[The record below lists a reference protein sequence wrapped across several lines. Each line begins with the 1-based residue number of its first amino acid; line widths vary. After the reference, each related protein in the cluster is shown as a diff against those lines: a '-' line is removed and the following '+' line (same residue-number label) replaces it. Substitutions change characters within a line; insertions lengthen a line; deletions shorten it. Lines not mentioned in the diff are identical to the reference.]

1 MLLMQS
7 WSSVSCADCSVH
19 CGMFQWAIMAR
30 QNYQKPTLNCSDRSR
45 FFISKPSGY
54 WDWHDLCRGPPLPA
68 SRLSPRRNWFTR
80 ERAESDVSIM
90 TEQGVETTSNR
101 QTNRSTFRCTS
112 ISPLSLGL
120 PSCPFCSLEN
130 TVGSKSMWTPMD
142 TYVTLKFYIKYNKK
156 IVFLSFFL

>member
-80 ERAESDVSIM
+80 ERAGEWCQYYDRARCWDDIKQTNKPLYLQMYFYFRSLPRIAFVSIL
-90 TEQGVETTSNR
+90 QSGKYS
-101 QTNRSTFRCTS
+101 
-112 ISPLSLGL
+112 GL
-120 PSCPFCSLEN
+120 KKYVN
-130 TVGSKSMWTPMD
+130 TYGYLCNS
-142 TYVTLKFYIKYNKK
+142 
-156 IVFLSFFL
+156 